1 MGKTHDMLYREAIN
15 IAELLAAVYNSG
27 TLNVA
32 ERTLVDA
39 LDDFNARLLR
49 YIEGYEQETAELRAT
64 TTRLRQERDDL
75 IDENAEKVLLE
86 VRMTGLQDR
95 LDKSVFDFLASQRSL
110 IRAKSVVEHLIS
122 TPY

>member
-1 MGKTHDMLYREAIN
+1 MGKTHDMLYREAID
-15 IAELLAAVYNSG
+15 IAESLAAVYG

-32 ERTLVDA
+32 ERTLVDT

-49 YIEGYEQETAELRAT
+49 FIEGYEQETAELRAT

-86 VRMTGLQDR
+86 VKMTGLQDR
-95 LDKSVFDFLASQRSL
+95 IDKTVFDFLASQRSL

-122 TPY
+122 APY